1 MSMFSEEDLAGLSE
15 AEREALRD
23 LAEDDQDLQPPAGE
37 SDEAG
42 AATAAAATEEDE
54 SAAAAGAEKAAQQAG
69 AAEGAA
75 PGADDTAAGA
85 AAGAKEDG
93 AAEGAAP
100 GADDTAAGAAAG
112 AKEDGAADDDAGAP
126 APAAI
131 QPVSPADADE
141 QRKTLRAEKATALQQ
156 LLDGEIDQ
164 EAYQEVESRVQD
176 KLDDLARAAA
186 VDMAR
191 SQMQQDAM
199 FTEYHQHLG
208 VAQKELKAAGIDL
221 DGEAGAQFDRAVR
234 LFAQD
239 AADRGLTDTLGNMAA
254 SRDALAEAQALMLRR
269 FGKSAAAAPA
279 AAPGAAPAAAPTA
292 PPVRKP
298 AAADRSALPPT
309 LAGVPAAADAS
320 VGSEFAHLDGLEGT
334 ALEKALARMTPDQQ
348 ERYLGA

>member
-23 LAEDDQDLQPPAGE
+23 LAEDDQDLQAPAGE
-37 SDEAG
+37 SGEAG
-42 AATAAAATEEDE
+42 AASAAADHDDDDE
-54 SAAAAGAEKAAQQAG
+54 SAAAEAAA
-69 AAEGAA
+69 ANKPAEGAA
-75 PGADDTAAGA
+75 TGADDTAAGVAPA
-85 AAGAKEDG
+85 ASEA
-93 AAEGAAP
+93 
-100 GADDTAAGAAAG
+100 
-112 AKEDGAADDDAGAP
+112 GAADDDADAP
-126 APAAI
+126 APAAM

-191 SQMQQDAM
+191 TQMQQDAM

-208 VAQKELKAAGIDL
+208 AAQKELKAAGIDL
-221 DGEAGAQFDRAVR
+221 DGEAGAQFDRAIR

-239 AADRGLTDTLGNMAA
+239 AIDRGLTDTAGNMAA

-269 FGKSAAAAPA
+269 FGKASAPAAAPAA
-279 AAPGAAPAAAPTA
+279 AAPGAAPAAPAT
-292 PPVRKP
+292 RKP
-298 AAADRSALPPT
+298 AAVDRSTLPPT

-334 ALEKALARMTPDQQ
+334 ALEKALARMTADQQ

>member
-23 LAEDDQDLQPPAGE
+23 LAEDDQDLQPPAGD

-85 AAGAKEDG
+85 ATGAKE
-93 AAEGAAP
+93 EGV
-100 GADDTAAGAAAG
+100 
-112 AKEDGAADDDAGAP
+112 ADDDADAP

-141 QRKTLRAEKATALQQ
+141 QRTALRAEKATALQQ

-199 FTEYHQHLG
+199 MQEYGQHLG
-208 VAQKELKAAGIDL
+208 AARKELKAAGIDL
-221 DGEAGAQFDRAVR
+221 DGEAGAQFDRAIR

-239 AADRGLTDTLGNMAA
+239 AIDRGLTDAAGNMAA

-269 FGKSAAAAPA
+269 FGKASAPA
-279 AAPGAAPAAAPTA
+279 AAPGAAPAAAPAA

>member
-85 AAGAKEDG
+85 AAG
-93 AAEGAAP
+93 
-100 GADDTAAGAAAG
+100 T
-112 AKEDGAADDDAGAP
+112 KEDGAADDDADAP
-126 APAAI
+126 APAAML
-131 QPVSPADADE
+131 PVSPADADE
-141 QRKTLRAEKATALQQ
+141 QRTALRAEKATALQQ

-269 FGKSAAAAPA
+269 FGKASAPA

>member
-85 AAGAKEDG
+85 KE
-93 AAEGAAP
+93 E
-100 GADDTAAGAAAG
+100 
-112 AKEDGAADDDAGAP
+112 GAADDDADAP
-126 APAAI
+126 APAAM

-199 FTEYHQHLG
+199 MQEYGQHLG
-208 VAQKELKAAGIDL
+208 AARKELKAAGIDL
-221 DGEAGAQFDRAVR
+221 DGEAGAQFDRAIR

-239 AADRGLTDTLGNMAA
+239 AIDRGLTDAAGNMAA

-269 FGKSAAAAPA
+269 FGKASAPA
-279 AAPGAAPAAAPTA
+279 AAPGAAPAAAPAA

>member
-85 AAGAKEDG
+85 AAGAKE
-93 AAEGAAP
+93 E
-100 GADDTAAGAAAG
+100 
-112 AKEDGAADDDAGAP
+112 GAADDGAVAP

-279 AAPGAAPAAAPTA
+279 AAPAAAAPGAAPAAAPTA

-298 AAADRSALPPT
+298 AAADRSTLPPT

>member
-23 LAEDDQDLQPPAGE
+23 LAEDDQDLQPPADDSG
-37 SDEAG
+37 EAG

-54 SAAAAGAEKAAQQAG
+54 RAAAAEAVKAAQQAG

-85 AAGAKEDG
+85 AAGAKE
-93 AAEGAAP
+93 E
-100 GADDTAAGAAAG
+100 
-112 AKEDGAADDDAGAP
+112 GAADDGAAAP

-199 FTEYHQHLG
+199 FTEYNQHLG

-269 FGKSAAAAPA
+269 FGKASAPA
-279 AAPGAAPAAAPTA
+279 AAPGAAPAAAPAA

>member
-23 LAEDDQDLQPPAGE
+23 LAEDDQDLQAPAGE
-37 SDEAG
+37 PGEAG
-42 AATAAAATEEDE
+42 AATAGAATEEDE
-54 SAAAAGAEKAAQQAG
+54 SAAASGAEKAAQQAG

-85 AAGAKEDG
+85 AAGAKE
-93 AAEGAAP
+93 E
-100 GADDTAAGAAAG
+100 
-112 AKEDGAADDDAGAP
+112 GAADDDADAP

-141 QRKTLRAEKATALQQ
+141 QRTALRAEKATALQQ

-164 EAYQEVESRVQD
+164 EAYQAVESRVQD

-191 SQMQQDAM
+191 TQMQQDAM

-208 VAQKELKAAGIDL
+208 AAQKELKAAGIDL

-269 FGKSAAAAPA
+269 FGKASAPAAAPAA
-279 AAPGAAPAAAPTA
+279 AAPGAAPAAAPA
-292 PPVRKP
+292 AQAARKP
-298 AAADRSALPPT
+298 AAADRSTLPPT

>member
-23 LAEDDQDLQPPAGE
+23 LAEDDQDLQAPAGE
-37 SDEAG
+37 SGEAG
-42 AATAAAATEEDE
+42 AATAAAADDHDDDGE
-54 SAAAAGAEKAAQQAG
+54 SAAAAAANKP
-69 AAEGAA
+69 AEGAA

-85 AAGAKEDG
+85 AAGAKE
-93 AAEGAAP
+93 E
-100 GADDTAAGAAAG
+100 
-112 AKEDGAADDDAGAP
+112 GAADDGAAAP

-191 SQMQQDAM
+191 TQMQQDAM
-199 FTEYHQHLG
+199 MQEYGQHLG
-208 VAQKELKAAGIDL
+208 AARKELKAAGIDL
-221 DGEAGAQFDRAVR
+221 DGEAGAQFDRAIR

-239 AADRGLTDTLGNMAA
+239 AIDRGLTDAAGNMAA

-269 FGKSAAAAPA
+269 FGKSAAAAPAAAPAA

>member
-42 AATAAAATEEDE
+42 AATAAAATEKDE

-85 AAGAKEDG
+85 PAGAKE
-93 AAEGAAP
+93 E
-100 GADDTAAGAAAG
+100 
-112 AKEDGAADDDAGAP
+112 GAADDDAAAP

-279 AAPGAAPAAAPTA
+279 AAAPGAAPAAAPTA

>member
-23 LAEDDQDLQPPAGE
+23 LAEDDQDLQAPAGE
-37 SDEAG
+37 SGEAG
-42 AATAAAATEEDE
+42 AATAAAADDHDDDGE
-54 SAAAAGAEKAAQQAG
+54 SAAAAAANKP
-69 AAEGAA
+69 AEGAA

-85 AAGAKEDG
+85 ATGAKE
-93 AAEGAAP
+93 E
-100 GADDTAAGAAAG
+100 
-112 AKEDGAADDDAGAP
+112 GAADDDADAP

-141 QRKTLRAEKATALQQ
+141 QRTALRAEKATALQQ

-199 FTEYHQHLG
+199 MQEYGQHLG
-208 VAQKELKAAGIDL
+208 AARKELKAAGIDL
-221 DGEAGAQFDRAVR
+221 DGEAGAQFDRAIR

-239 AADRGLTDTLGNMAA
+239 AIDRGLTDAAGNMAA

-269 FGKSAAAAPA
+269 FGKSAAAAPAAAPAA

>member
-23 LAEDDQDLQPPAGE
+23 LAEDDQDLQAPAGE

-54 SAAAAGAEKAAQQAG
+54 SAAAAEAEKAAQQAG

-85 AAGAKEDG
+85 AAGAKE
-93 AAEGAAP
+93 E
-100 GADDTAAGAAAG
+100 
-112 AKEDGAADDDAGAP
+112 GAADDDADAP

-199 FTEYHQHLG
+199 MQEYGQHLG
-208 VAQKELKAAGIDL
+208 AARKELKAAGIDL
-221 DGEAGAQFDRAVR
+221 DGEAGAQFDRAIR

-239 AADRGLTDTLGNMAA
+239 AIDRGLTDAAGNMAA

-269 FGKSAAAAPA
+269 FGKASPPA
-279 AAPGAAPAAAPTA
+279 AAPGAAPAAAPAA

>member
-1 MSMFSEEDLAGLSE
+1 MSMFSEEELAGLSE

-23 LAEDDQDLQPPAGE
+23 LAEDDQDLQAPAGE
-37 SDEAG
+37 SGEAG
-42 AATAAAATEEDE
+42 AATAAAADDHDDDGE
-54 SAAAAGAEKAAQQAG
+54 SAAAAAANKP
-69 AAEGAA
+69 AEGAA

-85 AAGAKEDG
+85 AAGAKE
-93 AAEGAAP
+93 E
-100 GADDTAAGAAAG
+100 
-112 AKEDGAADDDAGAP
+112 GAADDDADAP

-199 FTEYHQHLG
+199 MQEYGQHLG
-208 VAQKELKAAGIDL
+208 AARKELKAAGIDL
-221 DGEAGAQFDRAVR
+221 DGEAGAQFDRAIR

-239 AADRGLTDTLGNMAA
+239 AIDRGLTDAAGNMAA

-269 FGKSAAAAPA
+269 FGKASAPA

>member
-23 LAEDDQDLQPPAGE
+23 LPEDDQDLQAPAGE
-37 SDEAG
+37 SGEAG
-42 AATAAAATEEDE
+42 AATAAAAADEDE
-54 SAAAAGAEKAAQQAG
+54 SAAAVAAEKP
-69 AAEGAA
+69 AEGAA
-75 PGADDTAAGA
+75 PGANEAASGA
-85 AAGAKEDG
+85 EAG
-93 AAEGAAP
+93 
-100 GADDTAAGAAAG
+100 GADDD
-112 AKEDGAADDDAGAP
+112 EADAP
-126 APAAI
+126 APATM

-191 SQMQQDAM
+191 TQMQQDAM

-208 VAQKELKAAGIDL
+208 AAQKELKAAGIDL
-221 DGEAGAQFDRAVR
+221 DGEAGAQFDRAIR

-239 AADRGLTDTLGNMAA
+239 AIDRGLTDTAGNMAA

-269 FGKSAAAAPA
+269 FGKASVPAAAPAA
-279 AAPGAAPAAAPTA
+279 AAPGAAPAAPAT
-292 PPVRKP
+292 RKP
-298 AAADRSALPPT
+298 AAVDRSTLPPT

-334 ALEKALARMTPDQQ
+334 ALEKALARMTADQQ

>member
-23 LAEDDQDLQPPAGE
+23 LAEDDQDLQAPAGE
-37 SDEAG
+37 SGEAG
-42 AATAAAATEEDE
+42 AATAAAADDDDDDDGE
-54 SAAAAGAEKAAQQAG
+54 SAAAAAASKPAV
-69 AAEGAA
+69 GAA

-85 AAGAKEDG
+85 ATGAKE
-93 AAEGAAP
+93 E
-100 GADDTAAGAAAG
+100 
-112 AKEDGAADDDAGAP
+112 GAADDDADAP
-126 APAAI
+126 APAAM

-191 SQMQQDAM
+191 TQMQQDSM
-199 FTEYHQHLG
+199 MQEYGQHLG
-208 VAQKELKAAGIDL
+208 AARKELKAAGIDL
-221 DGEAGAQFDRAVR
+221 DGEAGAQFDRAIR

-239 AADRGLTDTLGNMAA
+239 AIDRGLTDAVGNMAA

-279 AAPGAAPAAAPTA
+279 AAPAAAAAGAAPAAAPTA

-334 ALEKALARMTPDQQ
+334 ALEKALARMTADQQ

>member
-23 LAEDDQDLQPPAGE
+23 LAEDDQDLQATAGE
-37 SDEAG
+37 SGEAG
-42 AATAAAATEEDE
+42 AATAAADHDDDDE
-54 SAAAAGAEKAAQQAG
+54 SAAAAAANKP
-69 AAEGAA
+69 AEGAA
-75 PGADDTAAGA
+75 TGADDAAAGA
-85 AAGAKEDG
+85 APDAGEA
-93 AAEGAAP
+93 
-100 GADDTAAGAAAG
+100 
-112 AKEDGAADDDAGAP
+112 GAADDDADAATP
-126 APAAI
+126 ATI

-141 QRKTLRAEKATALQQ
+141 QRTALRAEKATALQQ

-191 SQMQQDAM
+191 NQMQQDAM
-199 FTEYHQHLG
+199 MQEYGQHLG
-208 VAQKELKAAGIDL
+208 AARKELKAAGIDL
-221 DGEAGAQFDRAVR
+221 EGEAGAQFDRAIR

-239 AADRGLTDTLGNMAA
+239 AIDRGLTDAMGNMAA

-269 FGKSAAAAPA
+269 FGKAS
-279 AAPGAAPAAAPTA
+279 GAAPAAAPAAAA
-292 PPVRKP
+292 PAAPSARKP

-320 VGSEFAHLDGLEGT
+320 VGNEFAHLDGLEGT

>member
-42 AATAAAATEEDE
+42 AATAAAAADEDE
-54 SAAAAGAEKAAQQAG
+54 SAAAAAADKP
-69 AAEGAA
+69 AEGAA
-75 PGADDTAAGA
+75 PGANEA
-85 AAGAKEDG
+85 AAGAEAG
-93 AAEGAAP
+93 
-100 GADDTAAGAAAG
+100 GADD
-112 AKEDGAADDDAGAP
+112 DGADADAP

-141 QRKTLRAEKATALQQ
+141 QRTALRAEKATALQQ

-191 SQMQQDAM
+191 SQMQQDSM
-199 FTEYHQHLG
+199 MQEYGQHLG
-208 VAQKELKAAGIDL
+208 AAQKELKAAGIDL
-221 DGEAGAQFDRAVR
+221 SGEAGAQFDRAIR

-239 AADRGLTDTLGNMAA
+239 AIDRGLTDAVGNMAA

-269 FGKSAAAAPA
+269 FGKASAPAAAPA
-279 AAPGAAPAAAPTA
+279 APAAGAPSA
-292 PPVRKP
+292 PPAASGTRKP
-298 AAADRSALPPT
+298 AAVDRSTLPPT

>member
-23 LAEDDQDLQPPAGE
+23 LAEDDQDLQAPAGE
-37 SDEAG
+37 SGEAG

-54 SAAAAGAEKAAQQAG
+54 SAAAAAANKP
-69 AAEGAA
+69 AEGAA
-75 PGADDTAAGA
+75 TGADDPAAGA
-85 AAGAKEDG
+85 APD
-93 AAEGAAP
+93 AAEA
-100 GADDTAAGAAAG
+100 
-112 AKEDGAADDDAGAP
+112 GAADDDADAP
-126 APAAI
+126 APAAM

-191 SQMQQDAM
+191 TQMQQDAM

-208 VAQKELKAAGIDL
+208 AAQKELKAAGIDL

-239 AADRGLTDTLGNMAA
+239 AAYRGLTDTLGNMAA

-279 AAPGAAPAAAPTA
+279 ASAPAPAAGAPSA
-292 PPVRKP
+292 PPAASNTRKP
-298 AAADRSALPPT
+298 AAADRSTLPPT

-320 VGSEFAHLDGLEGT
+320 VGNEFAHLDGLEGT

>member
-23 LAEDDQDLQPPAGE
+23 LAEDDQDLQAPAGE
-37 SDEAG
+37 SGEAG
-42 AATAAAATEEDE
+42 AASAAADHDDDDE
-54 SAAAAGAEKAAQQAG
+54 SAAAAAAA
-69 AAEGAA
+69 ANKPAEGAA
-75 PGADDTAAGA
+75 TGADDTAAGVAPA
-85 AAGAKEDG
+85 ASEA
-93 AAEGAAP
+93 
-100 GADDTAAGAAAG
+100 
-112 AKEDGAADDDAGAP
+112 GAADDDADAP
-126 APAAI
+126 APAAM

-199 FTEYHQHLG
+199 MQEYGQHLG
-208 VAQKELKAAGIDL
+208 AAQKELKAAGIDL
-221 DGEAGAQFDRAVR
+221 SGEAGAQFDRAIR

-239 AADRGLTDTLGNMAA
+239 AIDRGLTDAAGNMAA

-269 FGKSAAAAPA
+269 FGKASAAAPA
-279 AAPGAAPAAAPTA
+279 AAAPGSAPAAAPAA
-292 PPVRKP
+292 PATRKP
-298 AAADRSALPPT
+298 AAADRSTLPPT
-309 LAGVPAAADAS
+309 LAGVPAAADAA

>member
-42 AATAAAATEEDE
+42 AATAAAAAAADEDE
-54 SAAAAGAEKAAQQAG
+54 SAAAAAADKP
-69 AAEGAA
+69 AEGAA
-75 PGADDTAAGA
+75 PGANEA
-85 AAGAKEDG
+85 AAGAEAG
-93 AAEGAAP
+93 
-100 GADDTAAGAAAG
+100 GADD
-112 AKEDGAADDDAGAP
+112 DDADAP

-141 QRKTLRAEKATALQQ
+141 QRTALRAEKATALQQ

-191 SQMQQDAM
+191 TQMQQDAM
-199 FTEYHQHLG
+199 MQEYGQHLSA
-208 VAQKELKAAGIDL
+208 AQKELKAAGIDL
-221 DGEAGAQFDRAVR
+221 SGEAGAQFDRAIR

-239 AADRGLTDTLGNMAA
+239 AIDRGLTDAAGNMAA

-269 FGKSAAAAPA
+269 FGKASAPA

>member
-23 LAEDDQDLQPPAGE
+23 LAEDDQDLQAPAGE
-37 SDEAG
+37 SGEAG
-42 AATAAAATEEDE
+42 AATAAAADDHDDDGE
-54 SAAAAGAEKAAQQAG
+54 SAAAAAANKP
-69 AAEGAA
+69 AEGAA

-85 AAGAKEDG
+85 ATGAKE
-93 AAEGAAP
+93 E
-100 GADDTAAGAAAG
+100 
-112 AKEDGAADDDAGAP
+112 GAADDDADAP

-141 QRKTLRAEKATALQQ
+141 QRTALRAEKATALQQ

-269 FGKSAAAAPA
+269 FGKSAAAAPSAPA

>member
-23 LAEDDQDLQPPAGE
+23 LAEDDQDLQAPAGE
-37 SDEAG
+37 SGEAG
-42 AATAAAATEEDE
+42 AATAAAADDHDHDDDGE
-54 SAAAAGAEKAAQQAG
+54 SAAAAAANKP
-69 AAEGAA
+69 AEGAA

-85 AAGAKEDG
+85 ATGAKE
-93 AAEGAAP
+93 E
-100 GADDTAAGAAAG
+100 
-112 AKEDGAADDDAGAP
+112 GAADDDADAP

-141 QRKTLRAEKATALQQ
+141 QRTALRAEKATALQQ

-199 FTEYHQHLG
+199 MQEYGQHLG
-208 VAQKELKAAGIDL
+208 AARKELKAAGIDL
-221 DGEAGAQFDRAVR
+221 DGEAGAQFDRAIR

-239 AADRGLTDTLGNMAA
+239 AIDRGLTDAAGNMAA

-269 FGKSAAAAPA
+269 FGKASAPA
-279 AAPGAAPAAAPTA
+279 AAPGAAPAAAPAA

>member
-23 LAEDDQDLQPPAGE
+23 LAEDDQDLQAPAGE
-37 SDEAG
+37 SGEAG
-42 AATAAAATEEDE
+42 AATAAAAADHDDDDE
-54 SAAAAGAEKAAQQAG
+54 SAAAAAAA
-69 AAEGAA
+69 ADKPAEGAA
-75 PGADDTAAGA
+75 TGADDAAAGA
-85 AAGAKEDG
+85 APDASEA
-93 AAEGAAP
+93 
-100 GADDTAAGAAAG
+100 
-112 AKEDGAADDDAGAP
+112 GAADDDADAA

-131 QPVSPADADE
+131 QPVSPADANE
-141 QRKTLRAEKATALQQ
+141 QRTALRAEKATALQQ

-164 EAYQEVESRVQD
+164 GAYQEVESRVQD

-191 SQMQQDAM
+191 NQMQQDAM
-199 FTEYHQHLG
+199 MQEYGQHLG
-208 VAQKELKAAGIDL
+208 AARKELKAAGIDL
-221 DGEAGAQFDRAVR
+221 EGEAGAQFDRAIR

-239 AADRGLTDTLGNMAA
+239 AIDRGLTDAVGNMAA

-269 FGKSAAAAPA
+269 FGKSAAAAPSAPA

-309 LAGVPAAADAS
+309 LAAIPAAADAS
-320 VGSEFAHLDGLEGT
+320 VGNEFAHLDGLEGT

>member
-42 AATAAAATEEDE
+42 AATAAAAADEDE
-54 SAAAAGAEKAAQQAG
+54 SAAAAAADKP
-69 AAEGAA
+69 AEGAA
-75 PGADDTAAGA
+75 PGANEA
-85 AAGAKEDG
+85 AAGAEAG
-93 AAEGAAP
+93 
-100 GADDTAAGAAAG
+100 GADD
-112 AKEDGAADDDAGAP
+112 DGADADADAP
-126 APAAI
+126 APAVI

-141 QRKTLRAEKATALQQ
+141 QRTALRAEKATALQQ

-191 SQMQQDAM
+191 SQMQQDSM
-199 FTEYHQHLG
+199 MQEYGQHLG
-208 VAQKELKAAGIDL
+208 AAQKELKAAGIDL
-221 DGEAGAQFDRAVR
+221 SGEAGAQFDRAIR

-239 AADRGLTDTLGNMAA
+239 AIDRGLTDAVGNMAA

-269 FGKSAAAAPA
+269 FGKSATAAPA
-279 AAPGAAPAAAPTA
+279 AAPASAAQGAAPAAAPAA

-334 ALEKALARMTPDQQ
+334 ALEKALARMTADQQ

>member
-1 MSMFSEEDLAGLSE
+1 MFSEEDLAGLSE

-23 LAEDDQDLQPPAGE
+23 LEEDDQDLQPPAGE

-42 AATAAAATEEDE
+42 AATAGAATEEDE
-54 SAAAAGAEKAAQQAG
+54 SAAASGAEKAAQQAG

-85 AAGAKEDG
+85 AAGAKE
-93 AAEGAAP
+93 E
-100 GADDTAAGAAAG
+100 
-112 AKEDGAADDDAGAP
+112 GAADDDADAP

-141 QRKTLRAEKATALQQ
+141 QRTALRAEKATALQQ

-191 SQMQQDAM
+191 TQMQQDAM
-199 FTEYHQHLG
+199 MQEYGQHLG
-208 VAQKELKAAGIDL
+208 AAQKELKAAGIDL
-221 DGEAGAQFDRAVR
+221 SGEAGAQFDRAIR

-239 AADRGLTDTLGNMAA
+239 AIDRGLTDAAGNMAA

-298 AAADRSALPPT
+298 AAVDRSTLPPT

-334 ALEKALARMTPDQQ
+334 ALEKALARMTADQQ

>member
-23 LAEDDQDLQPPAGE
+23 LAEDDQDLQAPAGE

-42 AATAAAATEEDE
+42 AATAATATEEDE

-85 AAGAKEDG
+85 AAGAKE
-93 AAEGAAP
+93 E
-100 GADDTAAGAAAG
+100 
-112 AKEDGAADDDAGAP
+112 GAADDGAAAP

-269 FGKSAAAAPA
+269 FGKSAAAAPSAPA

-292 PPVRKP
+292 LPVRKP

>member
-23 LAEDDQDLQPPAGE
+23 LSEDDQDLQAPAGE
-37 SDEAG
+37 PGEAG
-42 AATAAAATEEDE
+42 AATTTAEDDDEGAATAE
-54 SAAAAGAEKAAQQAG
+54 AGNAVEQTG

-75 PGADDTAAGA
+75 TGADDTAAGV
-85 AAGAKEDG
+85 AAGAQE
-93 AAEGAAP
+93 E
-100 GADDTAAGAAAG
+100 GADDDEAGTQS
-112 AKEDGAADDDAGAP
+112 
-126 APAAI
+126 PAAI

-141 QRKTLRAEKATALQQ
+141 QRTALRAEKATALQQ

-164 EAYQEVESRVQD
+164 GAYQEVESRVQD

-191 SQMQQDAM
+191 NQMQQDAM
-199 FTEYHQHLG
+199 MQEYGQHLG
-208 VAQKELKAAGIDL
+208 AARKELKAAGIDL
-221 DGEAGAQFDRAVR
+221 EGEAGAQFDRAIR

-239 AADRGLTDTLGNMAA
+239 AIDRGLTDAMGNMAA

-269 FGKSAAAAPA
+269 FGKSAAAAPSAPA

-309 LAGVPAAADAS
+309 LAAIPAAADAS
-320 VGSEFAHLDGLEGT
+320 VGNEFAHLDGLEGT

-348 ERYLGA
+348 ERYLGV

>member
-42 AATAAAATEEDE
+42 AATAAATAADEEDE
-54 SAAAAGAEKAAQQAG
+54 SAAAAAADKP
-69 AAEGAA
+69 AAGAA
-75 PGADDTAAGA
+75 PGANEA
-85 AAGAKEDG
+85 AAGAEAG
-93 AAEGAAP
+93 
-100 GADDTAAGAAAG
+100 GADDD
-112 AKEDGAADDDAGAP
+112 EADAP

-141 QRKTLRAEKATALQQ
+141 QRTALRAEKATALQQ

-191 SQMQQDAM
+191 TQMQQDAM
-199 FTEYHQHLG
+199 MQEYGQHLG
-208 VAQKELKAAGIDL
+208 AAQKELKAAGIDL
-221 DGEAGAQFDRAVR
+221 SGEAGAQFDRAIR

-239 AADRGLTDTLGNMAA
+239 AIDRGLTDAAGNMAA

-269 FGKSAAAAPA
+269 FGKSAAAAPS
-279 AAPGAAPAAAPTA
+279 APAAAPPAGAPSA
-292 PPVRKP
+292 PPAASSTRKP
-298 AAADRSALPPT
+298 AAVDRSALPPT

>member
-23 LAEDDQDLQPPAGE
+23 LPEDDQDLQAPAGE
-37 SDEAG
+37 SGEAG
-42 AATAAAATEEDE
+42 AATAAAAADEDE
-54 SAAAAGAEKAAQQAG
+54 SAAAVAAEKP
-69 AAEGAA
+69 AEGAA
-75 PGADDTAAGA
+75 PGANEA
-85 AAGAKEDG
+85 AAGAEAG
-93 AAEGAAP
+93 
-100 GADDTAAGAAAG
+100 GADDD
-112 AKEDGAADDDAGAP
+112 EADAP
-126 APAAI
+126 APATM

-191 SQMQQDAM
+191 TQMQQDAM

-208 VAQKELKAAGIDL
+208 AAQKELKAAGIDL
-221 DGEAGAQFDRAVR
+221 EGEAGAQFDRAVR

-269 FGKSAAAAPA
+269 FGKSTAAAPA
-279 AAPGAAPAAAPTA
+279 AAPAAAAASAAPAAGT
-292 PPVRKP
+292 RKP

-320 VGSEFAHLDGLEGT
+320 VGNEFAHLDGLEGT

>member
-23 LAEDDQDLQPPAGE
+23 LAEDDQDLQAPAGE
-37 SDEAG
+37 PGEAG
-42 AATAAAATEEDE
+42 AATTTAEDDDEGAATAE
-54 SAAAAGAEKAAQQAG
+54 AGNAVEQTG

-75 PGADDTAAGA
+75 TGADDTAAGV
-85 AAGAKEDG
+85 AAGAQE
-93 AAEGAAP
+93 E
-100 GADDTAAGAAAG
+100 GADDDEAGTQ
-112 AKEDGAADDDAGAP
+112 

-191 SQMQQDAM
+191 TQLQHDAM
-199 FTEYHQHLG
+199 HTEYHQHLG
-208 VAQKELKAAGIDL
+208 AARKELKAVGIDL
-221 DGEAGAQFDRAVR
+221 EGEAGAQFDRAIR

-239 AADRGLTDTLGNMAA
+239 AIDRGLTDTAGNMAA

-269 FGKSAAAAPA
+269 FGKSAAAAPSAPA

-320 VGSEFAHLDGLEGT
+320 VGNEFAHLDGLEGT

>member
-1 MSMFSEEDLAGLSE
+1 MSMFSDEDLAGLSE

-23 LAEDDQDLQPPAGE
+23 LKEDDQDLLAPAGE
-37 SDEAG
+37 PDDAG
-42 AATAAAATEEDE
+42 AATATAAAATDEE
-54 SAAAAGAEKAAQQAG
+54 SAAAAAAKAAEV
-69 AAEGAA
+69 AAA
-75 PGADDTAAGA
+75 GADDTAAGA
-85 AAGAKEDG
+85 ATGTKED
-93 AAEGAAP
+93 
-100 GADDTAAGAAAG
+100 
-112 AKEDGAADDDAGAP
+112 DDDAGVP
-126 APAAI
+126 APAAM

-141 QRKTLRAEKATALQQ
+141 QRTALRAEKATALQQ

-191 SQMQQDAM
+191 TQMQQDAM

-208 VAQKELKAAGIDL
+208 AAQKELKAAGIDL

-239 AADRGLTDTLGNMAA
+239 AADRGLIDTLGNMAA

-269 FGKSAAAAPA
+269 FGKSTAAAPA
-279 AAPGAAPAAAPTA
+279 AAPAAAASTA

-320 VGSEFAHLDGLEGT
+320 VGNEFAHLDGLEGT

>member
-1 MSMFSEEDLAGLSE
+1 MSMFTEEDLAGLSE
-15 AEREALRD
+15 AEREAVRD
-23 LAEDDQDLQPPAGE
+23 LAEDDQDLQVPEGE
-37 SDEAG
+37 SGEAG
-42 AATAAAATEEDE
+42 AATAAAADDEDE
-54 SAAAAGAEKAAQQAG
+54 SAAAAANKPAEDAD
-69 AAEGAA
+69 

-85 AAGAKEDG
+85 APDASEA
-93 AAEGAAP
+93 
-100 GADDTAAGAAAG
+100 
-112 AKEDGAADDDAGAP
+112 GAADDDADAP
-126 APAAI
+126 APAAM
-131 QPVSPADADE
+131 QPVTPADADE

-176 KLDDLARAAA
+176 KLDDLSRAAA

-191 SQMQQDAM
+191 TQMQQDAM

-208 VAQKELKAAGIDL
+208 AAQKELKAAGIDL
-221 DGEAGAQFDRAVR
+221 EGEAGEQFDRAIR

-239 AADRGLTDTLGNMAA
+239 AVDRGLTDAAGNMAA

-269 FGKSAAAAPA
+269 FGKSQAAPPAPA
-279 AAPGAAPAAAPTA
+279 AAPSTSPNPPAT
-292 PPVRKP
+292 RKP
-298 AAADRSALPPT
+298 AAVDRSTLPPT

-334 ALEKALARMTPDQQ
+334 ALEKALARMTADQQ

>member
-42 AATAAAATEEDE
+42 AATAAAAADEDE
-54 SAAAAGAEKAAQQAG
+54 SAAAAAAERP
-69 AAEGAA
+69 AEGAA
-75 PGADDTAAGA
+75 PGANEA
-85 AAGAKEDG
+85 AAGAEAG
-93 AAEGAAP
+93 
-100 GADDTAAGAAAG
+100 GADD
-112 AKEDGAADDDAGAP
+112 DGADADAP

-141 QRKTLRAEKATALQQ
+141 QRTALRAEKATALQQ

-191 SQMQQDAM
+191 TQMQQDAM
-199 FTEYHQHLG
+199 MQEYGQHLG
-208 VAQKELKAAGIDL
+208 AAQKELKAAGIDL
-221 DGEAGAQFDRAVR
+221 SGEAGAQFDRAIR

-239 AADRGLTDTLGNMAA
+239 AIDRGLTDAAGNMAA

-269 FGKSAAAAPA
+269 FGKSAAAAPSTPA
-279 AAPGAAPAAAPTA
+279 AAPAAGAPSA
-292 PPVRKP
+292 PPAASGTRKP
-298 AAADRSALPPT
+298 AAVDRSTLPPT